1 MTIDEILRRLEAKYG
16 TRRRKRFDPISELVL
31 TIISQNTSDTN
42 SVPAFE
48 ALQRTFPDWHQV
60 AEANPEK
67 IADIIHAGGLEHIK
81 ANRIKLVLNEILKQ
95 RGQLD
100 LNFLKRMP
108 LNEAKAWLKRLPG
121 VGPKTAAC
129 VLLFS
134 LGMPALPVDTH
145 VYRVARR
152 LDLVSAKAS
161 AESAHE
167 ILESSVPAKDILRFH
182 LLLVEHG
189 RRQCTARRPDCPP
202 CLLLEGCQF
211 GQSML
216 HGCVS

>member
-16 TRRRKRFDPISELVL
+16 TRRRNRLDPISELVL
-31 TIISQNTSDTN
+31 TIISQNTTDTN

-48 ALQRTFPDWHQV
+48 ALQRAFPDWHQV

-67 IADIIHAGGLEHIK
+67 IANTIRAGGLEHIK
-81 ANRIKLVLNEILKQ
+81 AKRIKLVLSEILKQ

-100 LNFLKRMP
+100 LYFLKRMP

-152 LDLVSAKAS
+152 LGLVSAKAS
-161 AESAHE
+161 AESAHD
-167 ILESSVPAKDILRFH
+167 ILESLVPAKDILRFH

-202 CLLLEGCQF
+202 CPLLEGCQF
-211 GQSML
+211 GQSVL
-216 HGCVS
+216 YGSVS